1 MLIWGTIITAL
12 QAFGYSV
19 ALAGMVLYR
28 LTWAEIRSGFA
39 ATVQSYRN
47 APKSESFD
55 NGNSRVPRRFVVTA
69 AVLLLAL
76 LILVAS
82 KHHQVLHLWSLAWFS
97 ESEDSGL
104 GWQSW
109 LSRLGLAT

>member
-1 MLIWGTIITAL
+1 
-12 QAFGYSV
+12 
-19 ALAGMVLYR
+19 MVLYR
-28 LTWAEIRSGFA
+28 LTWAEIRSGFE
-39 ATVQSYRN
+39 ATAQSYRN

-82 KHHQVLHLWSLAWFS
+82 KHDRLLHSWSLVWFS
-97 ESEDSGL
+97 ESEESSL

-109 LSRLGLAT
+109 LSRMGLAR